1 MFGVLV
7 ALMTRGESDTE
18 SVRTVLAEGYPEDPA
33 EEDDVIS
40 ERGLEGHSS
49 DDGTG
54 ARREA
59 FTSLDEVVLFQRSLP
74 ACATPLPKVITHRF
88 GTLTSPPPLVRD
100 IPWGPHPPG
109 HLEEECIRDKP
120 LSEIV

>member
-40 ERGLEGHSS
+40 ERGLEGHK
-49 DDGTG
+49 
-54 ARREA
+54 
-59 FTSLDEVVLFQRSLP
+59 Q
-74 ACATPLPKVITHRF
+74 
-88 GTLTSPPPLVRD
+88 
-100 IPWGPHPPG
+100 
-109 HLEEECIRDKP
+109 
-120 LSEIV
+120 